1 MPEKEAATRG
11 CCRITMAQLFSAVS
25 QRSDCMDI
33 HGSYYADVMPSACAV
48 DFPFAR
54 DFADLKFDDL
64 DVLVRS

>member
-1 MPEKEAATRG
+1 
-11 CCRITMAQLFSAVS
+11 MAQLFSAVS